1 MLKRL
6 LLPALQ
12 SLAAA
17 GILAC
22 LPGAASAFSPTH
34 LMDDGVFDNNVTM
47 GQPQIQAMV
56 DGTDGKLP
64 APSACLRTYQTPNF
78 FFDGTV
84 WHYGDITTNDT
95 TDPNYSH
102 RWNVSYGP
110 SMILASQAIYQSAHQ
125 WGMNPQVLI
134 ATLEKEESLV
144 AGTSCDAWRYNS
156 AMGYGCPDSGGCNAK
171 YAGFSRQILWAG
183 WQLKFSKERALGNT
197 SWDGDGDITYVGY
210 MTQGTFKRCASCT
223 ANYYDGGATI
233 DGTRIVLETGTTASL
248 YTYTPHL
255 GQAFPGIFERWFG
268 SVLTACG
275 PNEVPLAQV
284 QRLYNPKTFENFYT
298 PYQCEVN
305 AVISKLGFESAGAAF
320 NISSSTLPGAVPVYR
335 LYSPAAKSHL
345 WTASGDDITFAV
357 TKLGFQIDGLAFWT
371 APPAANG
378 TFPVYRLYN
387 PNTYQHFWTQSKAET
402 VWVAQNAGYRLEGTG
417 FFSQ

>member
-84 WHYGDITTNDT
+84 WHYGDITTTDT

-156 AMGYGCPDSGGCNAK
+156 VTGARTQEAATPNMLDSRGKFCGRDGNLNSAK
-171 YAGFSRQILWAG
+171 NGLWATP
-183 WQLKFSKERALGNT
+183 LG
-197 SWDGDGDITYVGY
+197 
-210 MTQGTFKRCASCT
+210 T
-223 ANYYDGGATI
+223 A
-233 DGTRIVLETGTTASL
+233 TA
-248 YTYTPHL
+248 
-255 GQAFPGIFERWFG
+255 I
-268 SVLTACG
+268 
-275 PNEVPLAQV
+275 
-284 QRLYNPKTFENFYT
+284 
-298 PYQCEVN
+298 
-305 AVISKLGFESAGAAF
+305 
-320 NISSSTLPGAVPVYR
+320 LPTWA
-335 LYSPAAKSHL
+335 
-345 WTASGDDITFAV
+345 I
-357 TKLGFQIDGLAFWT
+357 
-371 APPAANG
+371 
-378 TFPVYRLYN
+378 
-387 PNTYQHFWTQSKAET
+387 
-402 VWVAQNAGYRLEGTG
+402 
-417 FFSQ
+417 